1 MKWLDIAAPVAR
13 VAGRMAAPLLAGLLA
28 AQLTLAGVP
37 DECAA
42 QVVDVVGKLFGW

>member
-13 VAGRMAAPLLAGLLA
+13 VAARMAGPLLAGVLA

-37 DECAA
+37 AECAG
-42 QVVDVVGKLFGW
+42 QVGDVVGKLFDW

>member
-1 MKWLDIAAPVAR
+1 MKWHDIAAPVAR
-13 VAGRMAAPLLAGLLA
+13 VAARMAAPLLAGLLA

>member
-1 MKWLDIAAPVAR
+1 MKWHDIAAPALR
-13 VAGRMAAPLLAGLLA
+13 GALRLAGPMLAGLLA

-42 QVVDVVGKLFGW
+42 QVVNVVGRLFGW

>member
-1 MKWLDIAAPVAR
+1 MKWLDIAALGAR
-13 VAGRMAAPLLAGLLA
+13 GAARMLGPLLAGVLA